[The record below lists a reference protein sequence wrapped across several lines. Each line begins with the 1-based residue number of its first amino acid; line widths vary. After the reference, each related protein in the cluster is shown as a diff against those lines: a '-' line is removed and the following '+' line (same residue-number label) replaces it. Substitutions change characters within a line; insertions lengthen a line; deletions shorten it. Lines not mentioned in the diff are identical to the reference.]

1 MRKTVLLLAS
11 LAVATGGVVTRSH
24 VSNLRK
30 GKIESPDFE
39 KLRGIAKA
47 MNFSPE
53 LWFEDVE
60 NLREVSGARSAWFVD
75 GEDNLAL
82 LDEELVQALRD
93 ETARPVLRELM
104 RLPGRE
110 RKIVL
115 GIVRQFAGWRS
126 VPERR

>member
-1 MRKTVLLLAS
+1 
-11 LAVATGGVVTRSH
+11 
-24 VSNLRK
+24 
-30 GKIESPDFE
+30 
-39 KLRGIAKA
+39 

-60 NLREVSGARSAWFVD
+60 TLGEVSGARSAWFVD